1 MFLILTLA
9 NPICPLFHLINVNSN
24 WIDPQKISQGKIKVP
39 PTQLPPQI
47 FNIYYTSLPLFMKV
61 CVFQMQFNLN
71 KIFASNLCAEM
82 RLNELKWA

>member
-1 MFLILTLA
+1 MFSILTLA

-39 PTQLPPQI
+39 LQI
-47 FNIYYTSLPLFMKV
+47 FNICYTSLPLFMKV

>member
-1 MFLILTLA
+1 MFSILTLA

-24 WIDPQKISQGKIKVP
+24 WIDPQKISQGKIKV
-39 PTQLPPQI
+39 PPQI